1 MILACL
7 QIYRELL
14 SFTTFL
20 EIHSKLK
27 AVSSLS
33 WQNMY
38 SNLKTICHNKLKFLL
53 WTELIDNLFLAKYL
67 LSVAALLKIIK
78 RKIISSTIRNMPK
91 KIIRSIENNL
101 SRNGCLLTSN
111 DTFQMFLIP
120 INKIYEDPLQK
131 QSSGGVL

>member
-53 WTELIDNLFLAKYL
+53 GTELIDNLFLAKYL

-101 SRNGCLLTSN
+101 SRNGCLVTSN

-120 INKIYEDPLQK
+120 INKIYEDPIQK

>member
-1 MILACL
+1 
-7 QIYRELL
+7 
-14 SFTTFL
+14 
-20 EIHSKLK
+20 
-27 AVSSLS
+27 
-33 WQNMY
+33 MY

-53 WTELIDNLFLAKYL
+53 GTELIDNLFLAKYL

-101 SRNGCLLTSN
+101 SRNGCLVTSN

-120 INKIYEDPLQK
+120 INEIYEDPLQK

>member
-20 EIHSKLK
+20 QIHSKLK

-53 WTELIDNLFLAKYL
+53 GTELIDNLFLAKYL

-101 SRNGCLLTSN
+101 SRNGCLVTSN